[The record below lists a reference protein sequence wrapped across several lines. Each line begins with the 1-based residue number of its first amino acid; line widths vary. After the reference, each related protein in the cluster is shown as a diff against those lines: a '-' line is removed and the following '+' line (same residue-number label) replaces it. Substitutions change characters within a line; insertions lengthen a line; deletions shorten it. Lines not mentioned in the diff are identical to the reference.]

1 MAPGSMNNNAS
12 MDSAARPGQNN
23 EGARGPVYQNMNGYY
38 GNPQGMPNMNMN
50 RTMNVP
56 PVPPIR
62 QPKKK
67 KEHKFLKRFVS
78 AAAIAAV
85 CGLAG
90 GLVFTGTTY
99 FMAKA
104 TGQNYRNAVGNA
116 LHTADETATPS
127 IQATGSSSEIQG
139 TGSVTAIVDEVMP
152 SIVQVTNISLS
163 TYNTWFGQTYTKET
177 PSSDFSGS
185 GLSTSPSSQGF
196 RMIPLSGGSFRLRYP
211 SFDLSS

>member
-1 MAPGSMNNNAS
+1 MSDMNNFGQENNETTSGQAGAPGNMGDNTSRENAP
-12 MDSAARPGQNN
+12 RPDQNN
-23 EGARGPVYQNMNGYY
+23 EGMRRPVYQAMNGYY
-38 GNPQGMPNMNMN
+38 GGPQGMPNMN
-50 RTMNVP
+50 RGMNVP
-56 PVPPIR
+56 PAAPVR

-127 IQATGSSSEIQG
+127 IQATGSSS
-139 TGSVTAIVDEVMP
+139 AF
-152 SIVQVTNISLS
+152 L
-163 TYNTWFGQTYTKET
+163 
-177 PSSDFSGS
+177 
-185 GLSTSPSSQGF
+185 
-196 RMIPLSGGSFRLRYP
+196 
-211 SFDLSS
+211 